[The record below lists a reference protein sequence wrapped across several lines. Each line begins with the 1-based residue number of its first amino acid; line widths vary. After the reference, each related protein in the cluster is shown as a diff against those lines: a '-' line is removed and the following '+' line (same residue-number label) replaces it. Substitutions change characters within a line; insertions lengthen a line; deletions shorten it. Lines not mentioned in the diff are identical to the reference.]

1 MFSSTFSKPTL
12 CVRNISFLMELESFD
27 AILYFFKK
35 KKKKTVGF
43 QDERVKIHE
52 EDLHHSLF
60 FES

>member
-1 MFSSTFSKPTL
+1 M
-12 CVRNISFLMELESFD
+12 CRNISFLMELESFD
-27 AILYFFKK
+27 AILYFFK

-60 FES
+60 F